1 MTTPGGQLT
10 PGDEPEIG
18 DPPQYGVPAG
28 AYVGDA
34 GSPQSFKDL
43 NTLNKD
49 EAKRRMQSQVE
60 PSFAAQRD
68 GFWGQIQNIIDMV
81 NGRYTGTLPTFID
94 GQLDINDRFDLLGT
108 SAYCAAYMYNN
119 LRLGPGRNRALPFDS
134 QIGPNNDAELVQVSR
149 PHPEETNP
157 STVLSEWCIRLDRAG
172 LWHANAS
179 FVHAGDGFDRAQ
191 GEIVVLKP
199 DLTPYSYTTLPAP
212 RAHADGGTVNDV
224 NVGVPV
230 SLSKFFVT
238 PEPGYYVQVRW
249 KFNVLIGIRTVKGGA
264 RLSQFSVVQWSD
276 DIANTN
282 ASDDPGGTI
291 DDTA

>member
-10 PGDEPEIG
+10 PGD
-18 DPPQYGVPAG
+18 DTTPPVYGVPDG

-34 GSPQSFKDL
+34 GAPNAISQLSHM
-43 NTLNKD
+43 T
-49 EAKRRMQSQVE
+49 EASAKTAMQTPVA
-60 PSFAAQRD
+60 PSFAAHRD
-68 GFWGQIQNIIDMV
+68 GQWGLVQDMIDMM
-81 NGRYTGTLPTFID
+81 NNRYTGTEPTFID
-94 GQLDINDRFDLLGT
+94 GQLDLTDRFDLLGT

-149 PHPEETNP
+149 PHPEATDP

-212 RAHADGGTVNDV
+212 RAHADGGTVTDV

-238 PEPGYYVQVRW
+238 PAPGYYVQVRW
-249 KFNVLIGIRTVKGGA
+249 KFNVLVGIRTVKGGA

-282 ASDDPGGTI
+282 TSDDPGGTI

>member
-10 PGDEPEIG
+10 PGD
-18 DPPQYGVPAG
+18 DTTPPVYGVPDG

-34 GSPQSFKDL
+34 SAPNAVQQLSHM
-43 NTLNKD
+43 T
-49 EAKRRMQSQVE
+49 EASAKEAMKTPVA

-68 GFWGQIQNIIDMV
+68 GQWGLVQDMIDMM
-81 NGRYTGTLPTFID
+81 NNRYTGTEPVFID
-94 GQLDINDRFDLLGT
+94 GQLDLTGRFDLLGT

-134 QIGPNNDAELVQVSR
+134 QIGPNNDAALVQVSR
-149 PHPEETNP
+149 PHPEDVSP
-157 STVLSEWCIRLDRAG
+157 STVRPEWCIRLDRAG

-179 FVHAGDGFDRAQ
+179 FSHGGDGYDRSQA
-191 GEIVVLKP
+191 EIMVLRP
-199 DLTPYSYTTLPAP
+199 DLSIFSATTLPGVVGKSGTSGL
-212 RAHADGGTVNDV
+212 DGGD
-224 NVGVPV
+224 PV

-238 PEPGYYVQVRW
+238 PAPGYYVQVRW
-249 KFNVLIGIRTVKGGA
+249 MFRVTIGIRTVRGGA
-264 RLSQFSVVQWSD
+264 RQSQFAVVQWSD

-282 ASDDPGGTI
+282 TSDDPGGTI

>member
-1 MTTPGGQLT
+1 MTAPDGRI
-10 PGDEPEIG
+10 PD
-18 DPPQYGVPAG
+18 G
-28 AYVGDA
+28 AYVGQV
-34 GSPQSFKDL
+34 GQGNSLTDL
-43 NTLNKD
+43 NNLD
-49 EAKRRMQSQVE
+49 ESEAKRRMQTPVDGA
-60 PSFAAQRD
+60 FNRQRD
-68 GFWGQIQNIIDMV
+68 GQWGLIDDLIDMM
-81 NGRYTGTLPTFID
+81 NNRYTGTVPTFID
-94 GQLDINDRFDLLGT
+94 GQLDLTDRFDLLGT

-149 PHPEETNP
+149 PHPEATNP

-212 RAHADGGTVNDV
+212 RAHADGGTASDV

-238 PEPGYYVQVRW
+238 PDPGYYVQVRW

-276 DIANTN
+276 DIANTDT
-282 ASDDPGGTI
+282 SDDPGGTI

>member
-1 MTTPGGQLT
+1 MTAPDGRI
-10 PGDEPEIG
+10 PDS
-18 DPPQYGVPAG
+18 
-28 AYVGDA
+28 AYVGQV
-34 GSPQSFKDL
+34 GQGNSLTDL
-43 NTLNKD
+43 NNLD
-49 EAKRRMQSQVE
+49 EPEAKRRMQTPVDGA
-60 PSFAAQRD
+60 FIRQRD
-68 GFWGQIQNIIDMV
+68 GQWGLIDDLIDMM
-81 NGRYTGTLPTFID
+81 NNRYTGTVPTFID
-94 GQLDINDRFDLLGT
+94 GQLDLTDRFDLLGT

-149 PHPEETNP
+149 PHPEATNP

-191 GEIVVLKP
+191 GELVVLNP

-212 RAHADGGTVNDV
+212 RAHADGGTVSDV

-238 PEPGYYVQVRW
+238 PAPGYYVQVRW
-249 KFNVLIGIRTVKGGA
+249 KFNVLVGIRTVKGGA

-282 ASDDPGGTI
+282 TSDDPGGTI

>member
-1 MTTPGGQLT
+1 MGVNLSGTAPTTPGA
-10 PGDEPEIG
+10 PGGILQAIRDAVESVGGIG
-18 DPPQYGVPAG
+18 EALANG
-28 AYVGDA
+28 
-34 GSPQSFKDL
+34 L
-43 NTLNKD
+43 N
-49 EAKRRMQSQVE
+49 
-60 PSFAAQRD
+60 
-68 GFWGQIQNIIDMV
+68 GIISGIVDMV
-81 NGRYTGTLPTFID
+81 LGRYDGDIPALVD
-94 GQLDINDRFDLLGT
+94 GQLELNERFELLGT

-149 PHPEETNP
+149 PHPEATNP

-191 GEIVVLKP
+191 GEIVVLTP

-212 RAHADGGTVNDV
+212 RAHADGGTVSDV

-238 PEPGYYVQVRW
+238 PAPGYYVQVRW
-249 KFNVLIGIRTVKGGA
+249 RFNVLVGIRTVKGGA

-282 ASDDPGGTI
+282 TSDDPGGTI

>member
-18 DPPQYGVPAG
+18 DPPIYGVPAG

-49 EAKRRMQSQVE
+49 EAKRRMQAQVE

-68 GFWGQIQNIIDMV
+68 GFWGQIQNIIDMM

-149 PHPEETNP
+149 LHPESGSGTTP
-157 STVLSEWCIRLDRAG
+157 RDEWCIRLDRAG

-179 FVHAGDGFDRAQ
+179 FVHSGDGYSRSQ
-191 GEIVVLKP
+191 GEIVVLRP
-199 DLTPYSYTTLPAP
+199 DLTIYSATTLPAVLEKS
-212 RAHADGGTVNDV
+212 GGMSLDE
-224 NVGVPV
+224 GVPV
-230 SLSKFFVT
+230 SVSKFFVT
-238 PEPGYYVQVRW
+238 PAPGYYVQVRW
-249 KFNVLIGIRTVKGGA
+249 KFNVTIGVRTVRGGA
-264 RLSQFSVVQWSD
+264 RQSQFSVVQWSD
-276 DIANTN
+276 DIEN
-282 ASDDPGGTI
+282 ATTSDDPGGTI
-291 DDTA
+291 YDTA

>member
-1 MTTPGGQLT
+1 MGVNLSGTAPTTPGA
-10 PGDEPEIG
+10 PGGILQAIRDAVESVGGIG
-18 DPPQYGVPAG
+18 EALANG
-28 AYVGDA
+28 
-34 GSPQSFKDL
+34 L
-43 NTLNKD
+43 N
-49 EAKRRMQSQVE
+49 
-60 PSFAAQRD
+60 
-68 GFWGQIQNIIDMV
+68 GIISGIVDMV
-81 NGRYTGTLPTFID
+81 LGRYDGDIPALVD
-94 GQLDINDRFDLLGT
+94 GQLELNERFELLGT

-149 PHPEETNP
+149 PHPEATNP

-212 RAHADGGTVNDV
+212 RPHADGGTVTDV

-238 PEPGYYVQVRW
+238 PAPGYYVQVRW
-249 KFNVLIGIRTVKGGA
+249 KFNVLVGIRTVKGGA

-276 DIANTN
+276 DIANTDT
-282 ASDDPGGTI
+282 SDDPGGTI

>member
-18 DPPQYGVPAG
+18 DPPQYGVPPG

-49 EAKRRMQSQVE
+49 EAKRRMQSQIE

-94 GQLDINDRFDLLGT
+94 GQLAINDRFDLLGT
-108 SAYCAAYMYNN
+108 SGYCAAYMSQH

-149 PHPEETNP
+149 PHSEDAYP
-157 STVLSEWCIRLDRAG
+157 STVRPEWCIRLDRAG
-172 LWHANAS
+172 MWHANAS
-179 FVHAGDGFDRAQ
+179 FVHAGEGYDRAQ

-199 DLTPYSYTTLPAP
+199 DLTPYSYTTLPAS
-212 RAHADGGTVNDV
+212 RAHADGGAVSEV

-238 PEPGYYVQVRW
+238 PDPGYYVQVRW
-249 KFNVLIGIRTVKGGA
+249 KYNVLIGSRTVKGGA

-276 DIANTN
+276 DIGDADT
-282 ASDDPGGTI
+282 DDSAIGTI
-291 DDTA
+291 EDV